1 MIARFRA
8 YSEGRVQPERC
19 LMSHTPARPDDSGV
33 VKTTVETAGEKPY
46 RHRTI
51 GDHVLRPE
59 TLMMGYGYDPK
70 LSEGAV
76 KCPIFQTSTF
86 VFKSAEEGKA
96 FFELVYGLREQRPSE
111 EMGLIYSRI
120 NNPDLEILEDR
131 LTLWDGA
138 EAGLVFASGMAAI
151 ATTLLTFLRPGDLV
165 VHSEPMY
172 GGTEFLLET
181 VLPQFGIEHAAFAA
195 GACGRSLED
204 AVAEAPARGRLRM
217 IFVETPA
224 NPTNGLVD
232 VAACVAAAARAG
244 SDDRGRPLVA
254 VDNTFLGPLWQHPL
268 QLGADLVIYSL
279 TKYAGGHSDLVAGGV
294 VGPRALIGRIR
305 ALRSIV
311 GTVLDPHTCWLLM
324 RSLETLKLRMTS
336 AMKNARYVAEFL
348 ADHPK
353 VKRVHYLGFLGD
365 DDPQVHIYRR
375 QCTAPG
381 STFAF
386 EIYGGEPEA
395 FRLLNSL
402 KLIKLAVSLGG
413 TETLME
419 HPATMTHADIPAD
432 KLAALGVTPGML
444 RISVGIEHPDDVIA
458 DLKQALEGV

>member
-1 MIARFRA
+1 MSTKQNLGKSSGAA
-8 YSEGRVQPERC
+8 AGTGNGTPEK
-19 LMSHTPARPDDSGV
+19 A
-33 VKTTVETAGEKPY
+33 Y
-46 RHRTI
+46 RHRAI

-59 TLMMGYGYDPK
+59 TLMMSYGYDPR

-76 KCPIFQTSTF
+76 KCPIFLTSTF

-96 FFELVYGLREQRPSE
+96 FFELAYGLREKRPAE

-138 EAGLVFASGMAAI
+138 EAGLVFSSGMAAI
-151 ATTLLTFLRPGDLV
+151 ATTMLTFLRPGDVV

-172 GGTEFLLET
+172 GGTEFLVET
-181 VLPQFGIEHAAFAA
+181 ILPQFGIHRAAFAA
-195 GACGRSLED
+195 GGPGPTLAD
-204 AVAEAPARGRLRM
+204 AIAEARRNGRVGL

-232 VAACVAAAARAG
+232 IAACAQAARAIAP
-244 SDDRGRPLVA
+244 DDRGRPLVA
-254 VDNTFLGPLWQHPL
+254 VDNTFLGPMWQHPL
-268 QLGADLVIYSL
+268 EQGADLVLYSL
-279 TKYAGGHSDLVAGGV
+279 TKYAGGHSDLVAGGC
-294 VGPRALIGRIR
+294 VGPEDLVARVRGT
-305 ALRSIV
+305 RSIM
-311 GTVLDPHTCWLLM
+311 GTMLDPHTCWLLM

-336 AMKNARYVAEFL
+336 GMKNARYVAEFL

-353 VKRVHYLGFLGD
+353 VRQMHYLGFLTD
-365 DDPQVHIYRR
+365 DDPQHAIYQR
-375 QCTAPG
+375 QCKAPG

-386 EIYGGEPEA
+386 DIHGGEVEA
-395 FRLLNSL
+395 FRVLNSL

-419 HPATMTHADIPAD
+419 HPATMTHADVPPEA
-432 KLAALGVTPGML
+432 LAAQGVTSSLL
-444 RISVGIEHPDDVIA
+444 RISVGIEHPEDLIA
-458 DLKQALEGV
+458 DLAQALDAI